1 MDGVVP
7 AEKYMFKVFPALD
20 ETISVEEL
28 PWQRVDQGDHDDV
41 ELLLRWVFD
50 FYHMKVA
57 DSTVQQHEFL
67 RFVILEHKLEK
78 DPWLCELHVFEIES
92 QKQWTLWF
100 KLA

>member
-50 FYHMKVA
+50 FYHMNVA
-57 DSTVQQHEFL
+57 DSTAQQHEFL